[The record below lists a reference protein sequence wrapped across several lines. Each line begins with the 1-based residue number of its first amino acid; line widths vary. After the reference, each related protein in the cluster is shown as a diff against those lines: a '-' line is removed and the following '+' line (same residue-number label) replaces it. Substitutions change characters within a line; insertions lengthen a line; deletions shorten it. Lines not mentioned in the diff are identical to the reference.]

1 MNKFRLEA
9 LSDGVFAIVM
19 TLLVIEI
26 TVPEIHHPSDTQL
39 WLELQQLGPL
49 FVSYFVSFTVLA
61 MFWISHNFFYG
72 AFTKVVNRQLV
83 LLNMFYL
90 SFVSL
95 IPFSAHFLGSY
106 PDSELAVLVYGCN
119 VFLLGAASTAVLQYA
134 IHSEEI
140 DTSHITQRILAQAR
154 IRSYLIP
161 AMTLIGIIAI
171 PFSLSFAL
179 FCYAFPI
186 LFNIVPGLLN
196 WVEQKVGLNFGD

>member
-1 MNKFRLEA
+1 MNKSRLEA

-26 TVPEIHHPSDTQL
+26 TVPELEHPLDAEL
-39 WLELQQLGPL
+39 WSELLHLAPL
-49 FVSYFVSFTVLA
+49 FLSYFVSFTVLA

-83 LLNMFYL
+83 LLNMLYL
-90 SFVSL
+90 SFVAL

-106 PDSELAVLVYGCN
+106 PESKLAVLVYGCN
-119 VFLLGAASTAVLQYA
+119 VLLLGMVSTGFLQYA

-140 DTSHITQRILAQAR
+140 DTSHITRRILTQAR
-154 IRSYLIP
+154 IRSYLTP
-161 AMTLIGIIAI
+161 GMTLIGIALI
-171 PFSLSFAL
+171 PLSLSAAL

-186 LFNIVPGLLN
+186 VFNTVPGLLN
-196 WVEQKVGLNFGD
+196 WVERKLRLDFGD